1 VLDGL
6 ISIKINKTLFSF
18 LIAELSIL
26 WGWGMA
32 DEKRP
37 IIAITIGDPAGIGPE
52 IVVKALTNKVIYD
65 MCRPLVIGES
75 ETVRAAIKLIKN
87 HITLHPVEKTANTL
101 GKFGGID
108 ILDMHNLDWAKV
120 KAGQVSAEC
129 GRASMAFLE
138 KAMQLAVNH
147 ETAGMVNAPIN
158 KEATMLAGYTGLGH
172 LEYLA
177 QATGTKVYATML
189 ASGNLRCVHLTTHYS
204 LRDACDRVKKK
215 FILGRLQLMD
225 QSFRQWGFGKPIIGV
240 AALNP
245 HAGENGMF
253 GREEIE
259 EIAPAVREAIQL
271 GIDARGH
278 FPADSIFNR
287 AINGEFDVVLVMYHD
302 QGHIPVKVYGFNK
315 SVSVALGLP
324 FLRTSVD
331 HGTAFDIAGKGIANA
346 ESLQEAI
353 KTAVWLSQGKGL
365 SGKG

>member
-1 VLDGL
+1 
-6 ISIKINKTLFSF
+6 
-18 LIAELSIL
+18 
-26 WGWGMA
+26 MA

-52 IVVKALTNKVIYD
+52 VVVKALANKVLYN

-75 ETVRAAIKLIKN
+75 ATVLAATKFIEKPPS
-87 HITLHPVEKTANTL
+87 LHLVEKAAETL
-101 GKFGGID
+101 GKSGTID
-108 ILDMHNLDWAKV
+108 ILDMHNLDWDKV
-120 KAGQVSAEC
+120 KIGQVSAEC
-129 GRASMAFLE
+129 GRASMSYLE
-138 KAMQLAVNH
+138 KAMQLALNDEV
-147 ETAGMVNAPIN
+147 AGMVNAPIN

-189 ASGNLRCVHLTTHYS
+189 ATGNLRCVHLTTHYS
-204 LRDACDRVKKK
+204 LREACDHVKQK
-215 FILGRLQLMD
+215 FILGRLQLTD
-225 QSFRQWGFGKPIIGV
+225 ESFRRWGFGKPIIGV

-259 EIAPAVREAIQL
+259 EIAPAVREAVKL
-271 GIDARGH
+271 GIDARGP

-302 QGHIPVKVYGFNK
+302 QGHIPVKVYGFKK

-331 HGTAFDIAGKGIANA
+331 HGTAFDIAGKGIADA
-346 ESLQEAI
+346 ESIEEAI

-365 SGKG
+365 AGR